1 MKLSSNILILA
12 LAASLARPATAEG
25 LTPAEQ
31 SADRPTAPRRRLI
44 TPISENPTPA
54 ATPTPLPVPIAPPG
68 SFRLK
73 AEGGGLPTIKV
84 VPIVPPPP
92 SVPQA
97 SGSVATSP
105 PFQLDTRQQAQQTV
119 RTSAPALANTS
130 PLTVAYA
137 FAEPA
142 KFWTAGD
149 PAGKVVSQTPVYR
162 DGLTLALSW
171 SAPQGASVWI
181 ALKASRSQHLGSGW
195 LLTGSSAVGA
205 VAMPLSRGNH
215 AVPGPVFLEIISQG
229 PDQSRTWSSPPF
241 LLLKDGDSVESVA
254 KASAAATSLKLEM
267 TLPKFS
273 FTRDLQLGSTG
284 ADVEALQNFLMV
296 KGFLTLPAPGAG
308 EETVGYFGSLTKAA
322 LAAWERQVGISPA
335 DGFFG
340 PIARA
345 MANAQTAGR

>member
-1 MKLSSNILILA
+1 MKLSVSILILP
-12 LAASLARPATAEG
+12 LADS

-54 ATPTPLPVPIAPPG
+54 ATPIPLPVPIAPQG

-92 SVPQA
+92 SVPRA

-130 PLTVAYA
+130 PPTVAYA
-137 FAEPA
+137 FAAPA

-162 DGLTLALSW
+162 DGPSPAPSW
-171 SAPQGASVWI
+171 S
-181 ALKASRSQHLGSGW
+181 
-195 LLTGSSAVGA
+195 
-205 VAMPLSRGNH
+205 
-215 AVPGPVFLEIISQG
+215 
-229 PDQSRTWSSPPF
+229 
-241 LLLKDGDSVESVA
+241 
-254 KASAAATSLKLEM
+254 
-267 TLPKFS
+267 
-273 FTRDLQLGSTG
+273 
-284 ADVEALQNFLMV
+284 
-296 KGFLTLPAPGAG
+296 
-308 EETVGYFGSLTKAA
+308 
-322 LAAWERQVGISPA
+322 
-335 DGFFG
+335 
-340 PIARA
+340 
-345 MANAQTAGR
+345 